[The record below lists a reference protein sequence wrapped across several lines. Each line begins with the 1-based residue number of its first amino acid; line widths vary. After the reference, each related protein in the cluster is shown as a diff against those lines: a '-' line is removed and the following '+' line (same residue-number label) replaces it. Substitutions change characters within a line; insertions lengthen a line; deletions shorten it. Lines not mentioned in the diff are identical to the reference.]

1 MPYKVFLVEDEIV
14 TREGIRD
21 NVNWGADGFQFCGEA
36 PDGEIALSL
45 LETARP
51 DVLITDIRMPFMD
64 GLQLSRIVRERMPG
78 VKIVILSGHDEFEYA
93 QAAIKLGV
101 AEYLLKPVSVQDM
114 YGVLR
119 RMAAQIEREQK
130 DQADLR
136 SLQAQIEQSRA
147 ALRESLLL
155 KLVMGTISA
164 AEAIEQGQALGADL
178 IARWYLVALVQLR
191 RGEGGPPSREQCRLI
206 EEIVTDVAGS
216 NPDVFL
222 LKKNAAEMVLILKG
236 HVPEYL
242 QEESSYLL
250 SQIRRRAQEA
260 GCEPTIGVGAP
271 KPHLRDLY
279 HSFVEALTAIQSR
292 RSGRVPEG
300 EASAERTELLK
311 ADKVAV
317 DQFLRYG
324 SKEEVD
330 GFLANFVRPLSAS
343 AQHSPLLKNY
353 LLMNI
358 VVAAAQ
364 FVHELGGDI
373 AQIVPDLA
381 AVEEMLAVIQAV
393 DEIRAPARRILLA
406 ALAFRDSHL
415 NEPYAA
421 MMRQVKQYLARNYN
435 DPNLS
440 LQEVARQINLSPNHF
455 SMVFGQEA
463 GTTFKSYL
471 TEIRIAK
478 AKELLR
484 TTTLRPSEISVEV
497 GYNDPHYFS
506 YVFRKHTGL
515 TPTEFRAQPQAG

>member
-21 NVNWGADGFQFCGEA
+21 NVNWESSGFQLCGEA

-101 AEYLLKPVSVQDM
+101 AEYLLKPVSVQDL
-114 YGVLR
+114 YTVLR
-119 RMAAQIEREQK
+119 RVAAQIEREQK
-130 DQADLR
+130 EQADLR
-136 SLQAQIEQSRA
+136 RLQAQIEESRT
-147 ALRESLLL
+147 ALRESLFL

-164 AEAIEQGQALGADL
+164 AEAIEQGQTLGIDL
-178 IARWYLVALVQLR
+178 IARWYLVALVQVRNNEIL
-191 RGEGGPPSREQCRLI
+191 PQREQCNRI
-206 EEIVTDVAGS
+206 QQIVTTVAGN

-222 LKKNAAEMVLILKG
+222 LKKNLTETVLILKG
-236 HVPEYL
+236 HVREYL
-242 QEESSYLL
+242 QEEAIYLVA
-250 SQIRRRAQEA
+250 QIEQRAQEA
-260 GCEPTIGVGAP
+260 GCSPTLGLGAP

-279 HSFVEALTAIQSR
+279 HSFVEALSVIQSQDH
-292 RSGRVPEG
+292 G
-300 EASAERTELLK
+300 EAISSAGADRSELLK
-311 ADKVAV
+311 VDKAAV
-317 DQFLRYG
+317 DNYLRYG
-324 SKEEVD
+324 VKEDVD
-330 GFLANFVRPLSAS
+330 AFFATLVHPLTSTT
-343 AQHSPLLKNY
+343 QQSPLIRNY

-358 VVAAAQ
+358 VVAAVQ
-364 FVHELGGDI
+364 FVHDLGGDI
-373 AQIVPDLA
+373 AQIVPNLA
-381 AVEEMLAVIQAV
+381 AIEEMLTVTRTI
-393 DEIRAPARRILLA
+393 DEIREPARKILLS

-421 MMRQVKQYLARNYN
+421 MMREVKQYLARHYAN
-435 DPNLS
+435 PNLS
-440 LQEVARQINLSPNHF
+440 LQEVASQINLSPSHF

-471 TEIRIAK
+471 TEIRIHK
-478 AKELLR
+478 AKDLLR
-484 TTTLRPSEISVEV
+484 TTTLRPSEISLQV

-506 YVFRKHTGL
+506 TVFRKHTGL
-515 TPTEFRAQPQAG
+515 TPTEFRLQPQFP